1 MAIRQAARLGL
12 LARLGFAGAAG
23 VVVIAAL
30 AAFDW
35 RTPAPV
41 AAIDQPPPTR
51 PAEVATADT
60 PEAGAVT
67 RDSVARAEIPAEA
80 SAGPKTIED
89 LLADE
94 DGAPAPAVEAT
105 GSVNPTV
112 DPKIGIGPKTGLP
125 IPRFVSLKR
134 DEVNVRKGP
143 GKDYGIAWIFKRA
156 GLPVEITAEF
166 DNWRRIR
173 DAEGAEGWVMHSLL
187 SGERTAIVAPW
198 SKDAATAL
206 YRSSGDQSPVV
217 ARLEAGVLAEV
228 HECTG
233 DWCRIDGDGFAGWIR
248 QSAIWGA
255 YPGERFD

>member
-1 MAIRQAARLGL
+1 MAMRQAARLGL

-23 VVVIAAL
+23 ILVIAGL
-30 AAFDW
+30 AAYDW
-35 RTPAPV
+35 RNPAPAPV
-41 AAIDQPPPTR
+41 VALAEPPVTR
-51 PAEVATADT
+51 PADTAGGDAVAKANS
-60 PEAGAVT
+60 PAAGAET
-67 RDSVARAEIPAEA
+67 
-80 SAGPKTIED
+80 GPRTIED
-89 LLADE
+89 LLAE
-94 DGAPAPAVEAT
+94 DGETPPAAAEAT
-105 GSVNPTV
+105 GSVTPV
-112 DPKIGIGPKTGLP
+112 IDAKIGVGSKTGLP

-156 GLPVEITAEF
+156 GLPVEVTAEF

-173 DAEGAEGWVMHSLL
+173 DAEGSEGWVLHNLL

-206 YRSSGDQSPVV
+206 YRSAGDQSPVV

-233 DWCRIDGDGFAGWIR
+233 DWCRVDGDGFSGWIR

>member
-1 MAIRQAARLGL
+1 MTNRQTARLGL

-23 VVVIAAL
+23 ILVISAL
-30 AAFDW
+30 ASFDW
-35 RTPAPV
+35 RGSSSEPATV
-41 AAIDQPPPTR
+41 AALNEPPATR
-51 PAEVATADT
+51 PAAADADT
-60 PEAGAVT
+60 MIAKVDDRPIDAP
-67 RDSVARAEIPAEA
+67 S
-80 SAGPKTIED
+80 GPRTIED
-89 LLADE
+89 LLAEE
-94 DGAPAPAVEAT
+94 DGALPEATEAT
-105 GSVNPTV
+105 GSVTPTV
-112 DPKIGIGPKTGLP
+112 DAKISVGSKTGLP

-134 DEVNVRKGP
+134 NEVNVRKGP

-156 GLPVEITAEF
+156 GLPVEVTAEF

-173 DAEGAEGWVMHSLL
+173 DAEGSEGWVLHSLL

-206 YRSSGDQSPVV
+206 YRSAGDQSPVV

-233 DWCRIDGDGFAGWIR
+233 DWCRVDGDGFAGWIR